1 VRERG
6 TKERGLPAVLR
17 IGGGERGEEIEWM
30 ARVFTFIYCDQDLG
44 RDGLL
49 MGLENINRDGSY
61 N

>member
-30 ARVFTFIYCDQDLG
+30 AFSRLYTVTKIWAEMDF
-44 RDGLL
+44 
-49 MGLENINRDGSY
+49 
-61 N
+61 